1 MIVMGAP
8 GVTRSAKVMKPGV
21 DFRVR
26 SVVRSLC
33 SIGSIVLEGPNA
45 RLWSTGRR
53 AGGGLMA
60 YEGRSSMHL
69 PWLMACVAS
78 WHIAADHILIG
89 DGRFR
94 GEADMPRPR
103 AAYRWIEFDPE
114 RS

>member
-1 MIVMGAP
+1 
-8 GVTRSAKVMKPGV
+8 
-21 DFRVR
+21 
-26 SVVRSLC
+26 
-33 SIGSIVLEGPNA
+33 
-45 RLWSTGRR
+45 
-53 AGGGLMA
+53 
-60 YEGRSSMHL
+60 
-69 PWLMACVAS
+69 MACVAS